1 MTSIIG
7 TIATTG
13 LGIDAGGTQTR
24 WALVDADGQLLA
36 EGHVAG
42 LSALQCDNPTG
53 AVRLGN
59 TLETLAAAVRQ
70 HAKPT
75 RIYAGVTGFVRGS
88 TAATLLVDLLKQ
100 QFPEARNIA
109 LGSDIEIAFLDV
121 FKPGGGYIVYAGTG
135 SIGAFIDTDNVF
147 HRAGGRGVVLD
158 DAGGGYWI
166 AREALRHIWRAED
179 ECPGV
184 WEQSAMA
191 RAVFTELG
199 NSDWLTTRQFVYA
212 SGSETNRGDIGKL
225 ALAVA
230 QSAPDDAQ
238 ALQIL
243 TNAGFELARL
253 ANALL
258 SRYGAR
264 PVALAGRAATL
275 HPIIES
281 TFRQALP
288 ASIAVT
294 RSDGAAHLAAA
305 RIAVK
310 VPL

>member
-1 MTSIIG
+1 MKFA
-7 TIATTG
+7 IANIG

-24 WALVDADGQLLA
+24 WALVDAVGQLLA

-42 LSALQCDNPTG
+42 LSALQCENATG
-53 AVRLGN
+53 VVRLGN
-59 TLETLAAAVRQ
+59 TLESLSAAVRE
-70 HAKPT
+70 HAQPT
-75 RIYAGVTGFVRGS
+75 RIYAGVTGFVSGS
-88 TAATLLVDLLKQ
+88 AAAQLLIDLLQQ
-100 QFPEARNIA
+100 QFPTCESVA

-135 SIGAFIDTDNVF
+135 SIAAFIDADNVF
-147 HRAGGRGVVLD
+147 HRAGGRGVMLD

-184 WEQSAMA
+184 WEKSAMA
-191 RAVFTELG
+191 CAVFKELG

-230 QSAPDDAQ
+230 QSAAADAQ
-238 ALQIL
+238 AMQIL
-243 TNAGFELARL
+243 TNAGAELARL

-275 HPIIES
+275 HPIIEA

-288 ASIAVT
+288 SNILVT
-294 RSDGAAHLAAA
+294 RSDSAAHVAAA
-305 RIAVK
+305 RIALK
-310 VPL
+310 LPH